1 MSTPALIA
9 IVAVALVIVVVAA
22 WMLMMQR
29 RARLKNQFG
38 PEYERTVRDTGSL
51 RQAESVLD
59 ARARRV
65 EKYEIRSLSPEER
78 ARFTQ
83 SWRQLQTRFIDDPA
97 RSVEDADRLVNDL
110 MTTRGYPMADFDRH
124 VEDLSVNYPNVVSHY
139 RDAHAIAL
147 RQADQR
153 ASTEELRQALVHY
166 RTLFDELL
174 NVPEPREARQ
184 AREAMRR
191 GA

>member
-9 IVAVALVIVVVAA
+9 IVAAVIVLVGV

-29 RARLKNQFG
+29 RTRLKKQFG

-51 RQAESVLD
+51 RQAESLLD
-59 ARARRV
+59 ARVRRV
-65 EKYEIRSLSPEER
+65 GRYAIRSLSSDEG
-78 ARFTQ
+78 ARFSQ

-97 RSVEDADRLVNDL
+97 RAVEDADRLVTDL
-110 MTTRGYPMADFDRH
+110 MTARGYPMVDFERH
-124 VEDLSVNYPNVVSHY
+124 VEDLSVNYPNVVSHS

-147 RQADQR
+147 RQADRR
-153 ASTEELRQALVHY
+153 ASTEELRQGLVHY

-174 NVPEPREARQ
+174 NVPEPREA
-184 AREAMRR
+184 MRK